1 LQKKAAAGWT
11 TEILP
16 DVKTNE
22 TIRSGPATPL
32 PQAVTLFAVDRYG
45 NMSSGAIYRAA
56 Q

>member
-1 LQKKAAAGWT
+1 LQKKAASGWT
-11 TEILP
+11 TEILA

-22 TIRSGPATPL
+22 TIQTGPGAPL

-45 NMSSGAIYRAA
+45 NMSSGAIYRPA